1 MSDNIKAR
9 ADKAVVFTTVLIEYF
24 ISFLPE
30 LRCPIAHE
38 AFHLLRGLQFVGY
51 LIFLE
56 VTLSKAKGKMVNI
69 IFLCEAG
76 LLYTAYHFL

>member
-9 ADKAVVFTTVLIEYF
+9 ADKAVAFTAVLIEYF

-38 AFHLLRGLQFVGY
+38 AFHLLMYCNLWD
-51 LIFLE
+51 I
-56 VTLSKAKGKMVNI
+56 
-69 IFLCEAG
+69 
-76 LLYTAYHFL
+76 